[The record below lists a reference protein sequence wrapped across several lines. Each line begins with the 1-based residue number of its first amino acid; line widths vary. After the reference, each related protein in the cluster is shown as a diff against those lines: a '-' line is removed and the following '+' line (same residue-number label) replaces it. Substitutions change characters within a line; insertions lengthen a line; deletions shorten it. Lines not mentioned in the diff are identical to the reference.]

1 MQRFNIPY
9 YKRFVKIANRINN
22 ISLKNQELITHRLKI
37 IEFFDEYGAIATK
50 KVFSVSRSSVFN
62 WKRAL
67 KLNNGNLKSLIA
79 KSKAPIHKRTSKINP
94 LIKNFIRNYRE
105 KYYCVGQVA
114 IKPALDKYCIE
125 NNLQTISQ
133 ATIARI
139 IKKLKE
145 SGKIG
150 GYKCSYNARTGKIRY
165 IIKKSIKKEKKKRLY
180 AESSRSFNSSG

>member
-9 YKRFVKIANRINN
+9 YKTFVMLANHINN

-50 KVFSVSRSSVFN
+50 KAFSVSRSSVFN

-94 LIKNFIRNYRE
+94 LIKNFIRNY
-105 KYYCVGQVA
+105 
-114 IKPALDKYCIE
+114 IE
-125 NNLQTISQ
+125 Q
-133 ATIARI
+133 
-139 IKKLKE
+139 LK
-145 SGKIG
+145 
-150 GYKCSYNARTGKIRY
+150 
-165 IIKKSIKKEKKKRLY
+165 
-180 AESSRSFNSSG
+180 NSL